1 MKEKVQKKDTRVGV
15 FLIRQ
20 NLADVRVYAMLR
32 SNMGEGLQA
41 LNRIH
46 AVKRPEPTRSA
57 ARVQRGATAGSKFYS
72 TPFAFVS
79 TQTL

>member
-1 MKEKVQKKDTRVGV
+1 MRCC
-15 FLIRQ
+15 
-20 NLADVRVYAMLR
+20 A

-57 ARVQRGATAGSKFYS
+57 ARAQRGATEGSEFYF
-72 TPFAFVS
+72 TPFAFAGIL
-79 TQTL
+79 TL